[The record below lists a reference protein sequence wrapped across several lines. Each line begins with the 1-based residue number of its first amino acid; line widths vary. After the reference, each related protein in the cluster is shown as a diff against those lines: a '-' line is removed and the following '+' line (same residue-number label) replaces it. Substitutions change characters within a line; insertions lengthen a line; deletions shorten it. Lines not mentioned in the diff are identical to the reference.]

1 MARVGEVMEGREA
14 GVEEDMW
21 DLAVEGTGVQAA
33 VGEEGMQ
40 AAESRAPS
48 GGRERTWSFLVRGL
62 AEGLVESHPGVIGK
76 MMVRGDRAGWR
87 IAEAADSPVLEEASQ
102 AGGVQQVEVR
112 AILCLAGAAVT
123 EGQAPVEDMEGPVEA
138 QVGQEASQV
147 VEEMEDMEAPVEDLA
162 VKCRCSNVQWSMSS
176 SVKMSLVSSVKQ

>member
-1 MARVGEVMEGREA
+1 
-14 GVEEDMW
+14 MW

-62 AEGLVESHPGVIGK
+62 AEGLVESHPGGIGK
-76 MMVRGDRAGWR
+76 MTVREDRAGWR

-102 AGGVQQVEVR
+102 AGGVQVGVR

-123 EGQAPVEDMEGPVEA
+123 EGQAPVEDMEIAMEA
-138 QVGQEASQV
+138 QAGQADFQV
-147 VEEMEDMEAPVEDLA
+147 VEEMEDMKAPVEDLV